1 MRIILVVLFL
11 VFGAAVSGQEKDL
24 LSAYPQGTVL
34 KRDIA
39 YLGDTVKKHR
49 LDLYLPAGVK
59 GPMPL
64 LVFVHGG
71 GWVSNDKTAD
81 MGYMRQTV
89 GELSALGIAI
99 ASIDYRFAAD
109 AVFPEILKDCNA
121 AVSYLYDHAGEFG
134 FDRERF
140 AIMGF
145 SAGGHLG
152 TLMGL
157 SNNQQVDAFFVPGSS
172 RQFRFRAI
180 VDFYGPMDL
189 EKMPNS
195 RNPEAPESILLGGRP
210 GDHPDRAKAASPLTY
225 IDANDPPVL
234 IIHGEKDDMV
244 PPGQSRLLL
253 SQLQQHGVK
262 SELMVVPGAPH
273 YGIMFDAEAV
283 RRKVVGFVSE
293 RLGAR
298 S

>member
-1 MRIILVVLFL
+1 MKIILVALL
-11 VFGAAVSGQEKDL
+11 LGFGAGVSGQEKDL
-24 LSAYPQGTVL
+24 LSAYPKGTVL
-34 KRDIA
+34 RRDIA
-39 YLGDTVKKHR
+39 YLGDTLKKHR

-59 GPMPL
+59 GPIPL

-121 AVSYLYDHAGEFG
+121 AVSYLYDHAAEFG

-195 RNPEAPESILLGGRP
+195 RNAEAPESILLGGRP
-210 GDHPDRAKAASPLTY
+210 GDHPERARAASPLTY
-225 IDANDPPVL
+225 IDAKDPPVL

-273 YGIMFDAEAV
+273 YGIMFDEEAV

-293 RLGAR
+293 RLEGR
-298 S
+298 R